1 MIRLLDGDTPVVRA
15 IKVVRIGF
23 FTPDIICTIG
33 DERETLRCHGGKLG
47 VEVEIRHGLSLSIIS
62 FAPNRDNV

>member
-1 MIRLLDGDTPVVRA
+1 MIRFLDGNTPVVRA

-33 DERETLRCHGGKLG
+33 DERETLRCHGRKLG
-47 VEVEIRHGLSLSIIS
+47 VDVKMRHGG
-62 FAPNRDNV
+62 PTV